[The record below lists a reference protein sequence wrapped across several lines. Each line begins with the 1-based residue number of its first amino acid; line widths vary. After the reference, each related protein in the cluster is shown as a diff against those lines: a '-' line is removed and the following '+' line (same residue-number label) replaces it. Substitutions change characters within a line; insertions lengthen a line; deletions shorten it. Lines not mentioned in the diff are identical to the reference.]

1 MTVTTPGLYVARVSA
16 RRWGVI
22 AGRSVITRHKSESE
36 ALAALA
42 ADPKFYAYWAGSV
55 SVSLENDPR
64 PHTVLGA

>member
-1 MTVTTPGLYVARVSA
+1 MTATTPGLYVAKVTA
-16 RRWGVI
+16 RRWGVV
-22 AGRSVITRHKSESE
+22 AGRSVITRHKSEAE

-64 PHTVLGA
+64 PHTILGA

>member
-1 MTVTTPGLYVARVSA
+1 MTVTTPNLYVAKVTA
-16 RRWGVI
+16 RRWGVV
-22 AGRSVITRHKSESE
+22 AGRSVITRHKSEAE

-64 PHTVLGA
+64 PHTILGA